1 MSHTFNQYSKLT
13 QTKIEIMQ
21 CQKEQKWTPC
31 CTRLIS
37 KTLVTAL
44 LLSTPRS
51 TQGFVHSTNT
61 RSLHPQLNTNLIP
74 NYLDGVTTRPRAQN
88 TQLNVWWFG
97 GTDNSART
105 EDDELCELVAVRIEK
120 PTANSRRIAGN
131 ISVPRPIDDVW
142 AILTD
147 YDNLSIHVPNLVES
161 RQVNPSMKLESQPG
175 DGSYNC
181 RLYQK
186 GAQKIVGFEFGASV
200 TMDMKENV
208 QQRDSP
214 SESRQIGFKCVES
227 QFFSEFDGYWK
238 VSPTVDPENPSQPAT
253 NIEYVV
259 LVKPRGPVPV
269 AALEWRIRE
278 DVPTNLRAVKL
289 ASIELGLEGVLDL
302 RKTLRNGRNGQ
313 PPRPAGV
320 RNRIGRFSS
329 AASTARR
336 NVGETLEAAV
346 VSATAVDRRMTRKL
360 APVRVDWYED
370 ETMATYLNN
379 KRS

>member
-1 MSHTFNQYSKLT
+1 MQYEMKHTAPSCYQKSK
-13 QTKIEIMQ
+13 
-21 CQKEQKWTPC
+21 
-31 CTRLIS
+31 S
-37 KTLVTAL
+37 KTLITAL
-44 LLSTPRS
+44 FLSAARS
-51 TQGFVHSTNT
+51 THGFVHPTT
-61 RSLHPQLNTNLIP
+61 KRALHTTFNTNQNAL
-74 NYLDGVTTRPRAQN
+74 TTTPPSRAAAQN

-97 GTDNSART
+97 GTDNSSRT
-105 EDDELCELVAVRIEK
+105 LEEEECELVAVRIEK
-120 PTANSRRIAGN
+120 PTSNSRKIAGS

-147 YDNLSIHVPNLVES
+147 YDNLSVHVPNLVES
-161 RQVNPSMKLESQPG
+161 RQVNPPMQLTSQPG
-175 DGSYNC
+175 DGNYNC

-200 TMDMKENV
+200 TMDMTETI

-214 SESRQIGFKCVES
+214 SESREIGFKCVES

-238 VSPTVDPENPSQPAT
+238 VTPTIDPEFPSEPAT
-253 NIEYVV
+253 SIEYVV

-289 ASIELGLEGVLDL
+289 AATDLGLDGVLEL
-302 RKTLRNGRNGQ
+302 RKTLRDARNGQ
-313 PPRPAGV
+313 VPRPGGV
-320 RNRIGRFSS
+320 RQRAGRFSS
-329 AASTARR
+329 ATSTARR

-346 VSATAVDRRMTRKL
+346 VSARAPDRRLARKL

-370 ETMATYLNN
+370 ETMATYLTN